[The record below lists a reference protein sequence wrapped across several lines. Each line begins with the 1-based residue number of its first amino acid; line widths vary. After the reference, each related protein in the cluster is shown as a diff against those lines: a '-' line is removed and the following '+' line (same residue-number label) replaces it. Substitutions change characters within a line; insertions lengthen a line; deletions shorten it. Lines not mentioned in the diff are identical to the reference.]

1 MSETIIKQIY
11 KSAQLNMLKDGFLLP
26 IIFLVKNKTLIPIAI
41 EERETQVETFSANI
55 TAAVVDASAIMLVSE
70 AWGSEFLITA
80 PEEDPDRIEVVQVVW
95 MDAEGKTMTV
105 VGNIIRTDSGR
116 AYLED
121 FDKNNLY
128 SIENTHFIQWKYAEG
143 QDHTNTILI
152 TDCMATKH

>member
-26 IIFLVKNKTLIPIAI
+26 IIFLVKNKKLIPIAI
-41 EERETQVETFSANI
+41 DRETQVETFSANM

-70 AWGSEFLITA
+70 AWGSEFLMTA

-95 MDAEGKTMTV
+95 MDAEGKTVTV
-105 VGNIIRTDSGR
+105 IGNIQRTESGR

-121 FDKNNLY
+121 FDKENLY
-128 SIENTHFIQWKYAEG
+128 VIENTHFIQWKYAEG